1 VQRINV
7 AGIRN
12 DGWFKK
18 NYLPV
23 HMHEDEDVSLDDV
36 QAVFSDS
43 EVSQAFFSC
52 LLQFFVCMACQE
64 YESYLIIWLSYLW
77 VKRGCRKCMSKY
89 RKRSKT
95 LDHL

>member
-1 VQRINV
+1 MCCKLVQRIKV

-23 HMHEDEDVSLDDV
+23 RMHEDEDVSLDDV

-52 LLQFFVCMACQE
+52 LLQFCL
-64 YESYLIIWLSYLW
+64 YGLSGIWKL
-77 VKRGCRKCMSKY
+77 
-89 RKRSKT
+89 
-95 LDHL
+95 LDHLFKSFVG

>member
-1 VQRINV
+1 VQRIKV

-23 HMHEDEDVSLDDV
+23 RMHEDEDVSLDDV

-52 LLQFFVCMACQE
+52 LLQFCL
-64 YESYLIIWLSYLW
+64 YGLSGIWKL
-77 VKRGCRKCMSKY
+77 
-89 RKRSKT
+89 
-95 LDHL
+95 LDHLFKSFVG